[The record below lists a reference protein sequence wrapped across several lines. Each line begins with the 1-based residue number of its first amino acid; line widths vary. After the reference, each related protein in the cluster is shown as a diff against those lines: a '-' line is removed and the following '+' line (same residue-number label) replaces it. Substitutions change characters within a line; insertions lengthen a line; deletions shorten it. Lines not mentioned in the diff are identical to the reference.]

1 MIGAAAPPIV
11 EFGKLMTTTG
21 TSPTNGAG
29 GNMAKKA
36 LVHLEGLLTDSA
48 PSFDSAEVLD
58 KTGHLEAIWRRWR
71 RISC

>member
-1 MIGAAAPPIV
+1 M
-11 EFGKLMTTTG
+11 
-21 TSPTNGAG
+21 S
-29 GNMAKKA
+29 KKA
-36 LVHLEGLLTDSA
+36 RVHLEGLLIDSA